1 MAPYRNSHTAAR
13 LENTVDLTQR
23 CRCRAPNPPEAGR
36 DVEALVGPRQRV
48 HIADPDVR
56 VRAPVLRDRYEPG
69 RRVDARTVGA
79 AKASKFDCQTRTARD
94 IDEPLSVANAESVMQ
109 SDVLTTV
116 GRLAQGGKVDR
127 CTAPALVH
135 QLPVGADA
143 DCPFRHGAPRLRGSR
158 HSSWASAASWSLL
171 SEHTWLGRRNAD
183 RHGLGAR

>member
-36 DVEALVGPRQRV
+36 DVEARVGPRQGV

-56 VRAPVLRDRYEPG
+56 VRVPVLRDRYEPG
-69 RRVDARTVGA
+69 GGVDARTVGA
-79 AKASKFDCQTRTARD
+79 PKASKLDRQPRTARHIKD
-94 IDEPLSVANAESVMQ
+94 PLSVANAESVME

-127 CTAPALVH
+127 CT
-135 QLPVGADA
+135 D
-143 DCPFRHGAPRLRGSR
+143 
-158 HSSWASAASWSLL
+158 
-171 SEHTWLGRRNAD
+171 
-183 RHGLGAR
+183 